1 MKMTQEKLVKQSA
14 LALIVALSCL
24 MPSWAWAQTMIQGIQ
39 TAQQAGVEVLRIELN
54 EPLKEVPKG
63 FTIQTPPRIAIDLP
77 GVGNAMGRPSVEINQ
92 GNVRSAAI
100 AQSGDRTRLV
110 LNLRQAS
117 GYKAEL
123 DRILHWGRD
132 REGHAAEFARLS

>member
-1 MKMTQEKLVKQSA
+1 MKNFQETSRMTSHWRKWATASA
-14 LALIVALSCL
+14 LVLATVATAA
-24 MPSWAWAQTMIQGIQ
+24 PAWAQTAIRSINS
-39 TAQQAGVEVLRIELN
+39 TQQAGVEVLRIELN

-92 GNVRSAAI
+92 GNVRSAAV

-117 GYKAEL
+117 G
-123 DRILHWGRD
+123 
-132 REGHAAEFARLS
+132 